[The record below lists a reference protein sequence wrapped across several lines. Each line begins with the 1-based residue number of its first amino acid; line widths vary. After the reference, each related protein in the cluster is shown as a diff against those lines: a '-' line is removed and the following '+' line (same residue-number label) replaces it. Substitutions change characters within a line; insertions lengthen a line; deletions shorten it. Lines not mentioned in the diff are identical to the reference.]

1 MTGSRLIVV
10 FVSVLTGLVLAV
22 MPVSAQTTNIDMSND
37 TKLLMRQMEM
47 EASMKSIEES
57 SRKESA
63 SSKDEYLQSVEILQQ
78 TLDRFFDCAPGL
90 TTRMKEWMTIRAS
103 IEVAGKTIFKNG
115 NDSIYKN
122 LTKMMN
128 RRMFTL
134 PDAVTMPGDM
144 VWRRYKDAFIRTEK
158 AFLGTSRIEGIED
171 LLDTAAGMTEGEAAS
186 IKSPI
191 DMMGSGKNGNGILDE
206 GFLKS
211 DKLTEG
217 YKKEVGRIIDDVM
230 QIHSSWVP
238 SADKE
243 SFYQKKLNELNRL
256 YAHVRG
262 SDWID
267 FILESEQ
274 TDRMNINEE
283 YRKIL
288 DKSFSGRKN
297 R

>member
-1 MTGSRLIVV
+1 M
-10 FVSVLTGLVLAV
+10 
-22 MPVSAQTTNIDMSND
+22 
-37 TKLLMRQMEM
+37 
-47 EASMKSIEES
+47 
-57 SRKESA
+57 
-63 SSKDEYLQSVEILQQ
+63 
-78 TLDRFFDCAPGL
+78 
-90 TTRMKEWMTIRAS
+90 
-103 IEVAGKTIFKNG
+103 
-115 NDSIYKN
+115 
-122 LTKMMN
+122 
-128 RRMFTL
+128 
-134 PDAVTMPGDM
+134 
-144 VWRRYKDAFIRTEK
+144 
-158 AFLGTSRIEGIED
+158 
-171 LLDTAAGMTEGEAAS
+171 
-186 IKSPI
+186 
-191 DMMGSGKNGNGILDE
+191 
-206 GFLKS
+206 
-211 DKLTEG
+211 
-217 YKKEVGRIIDDVM
+217 GRIIDDVM